1 MSPALDGTTPTP
13 ESGPPFDP
21 AMDLPGVPHDWRV
34 LWCPHCGYAVIWD
47 SKPLMEEYD
56 AGAWRRFLLEEA
68 AVHDCPCGERHG

>member
-1 MSPALDGTTPTP
+1 
-13 ESGPPFDP
+13 
-21 AMDLPGVPHDWRV
+21 
-34 LWCPHCGYAVIWD
+34 VIWD